1 MRKSTINS
9 LQNGGQPKYI
19 DKTRGTNSSHLQLLK
34 LNNDEEKSGDRI
46 QNAENS
52 RPVNAKVPSSC
63 EFWYVFRN
71 TFSEGTHFIFFNNR
85 VGNAFLHFVA
95 VRKQLFEIFPY
106 GVAPQNHSEDSNLNR
121 AVKQESQDLQDSPRK
136 ST

>member
-1 MRKSTINS
+1 MNKFYCTCVQLIEKIPS
-9 LQNGGQPKYI
+9 
-19 DKTRGTNSSHLQLLK
+19 SSHLQLLK

-52 RPVNAKVPSSC
+52 RPVDAKVPSSG
-63 EFWYVFRN
+63 EFWYVLRN
-71 TFSEGTHFIFFNNR
+71 SFSEGPHFIFFNNG
-85 VGNAFLHFVA
+85 VGNAFLHLVA
-95 VRKQLFEIFPY
+95 VRKQHFEIFSY

-121 AVKQESQDLQDSPRK
+121 ALKQESQDLQDSPRK